1 MQQFYAVRV
10 EDGGTP
16 VTIHFVRSVRK
27 IMLNVISSYIGCSIG
42 TEKNVDKM
50 LLLGSS
56 HSGLLD
62 FQSANT
68 GKSVQDL
75 TFWKHLGAGSSTL
88 TVSIIEYGS
97 DGDNTYFE

>member
-1 MQQFYAVRV
+1 MQQFYTAQVK
-10 EDGGTP
+10 DGGEP
-16 VTIHFVRSVRK
+16 VTIHFVRPVRK
-27 IMLNVISSYIGCSIG
+27 IMLNVITNYIGCSIG
-42 TEKNVDKM
+42 TEKNISKM
-50 LLLGSS
+50 LLLGYS

-75 TFWKHLGAGSSTL
+75 TLWKHVGAGSSTV
-88 TVSIIEYGS
+88 TISIIEYGS